1 MNPAN
6 ESLLKKNISLTELQ
20 IDNRASLYAEQY
32 RLNGPYMLIYMNY
45 DLDRDEHVDRPGLFQ
60 EQHFSHEV
68 RLCKKPVHA
77 PA

>member
-45 DLDRDEHVDRPGLFQ
+45 DLDRDEVFYTLIAPG
-60 EQHFSHEV
+60 FS
-68 RLCKKPVHA
+68 RSNTSRM
-77 PA
+77 